1 MKKNIKIIF
10 GAIAILAIALS
21 SCQKSMIDTPNQVGI
36 SKVTYYANMV
46 LNGNQYM
53 SIVKGSTF
61 TDPGAT
67 ATAEGQTLTVTTSG
81 TVDVNTPGIYNIT
94 YTAVNKDGFPASLTR
109 TVAVL
114 SMAEQAGV
122 DISGEYIYV
131 GSSYTSTV
139 TKLAPGFYSTD
150 NCWGGSSIPA
160 MFICTDGK
168 NIEIPQQTAGG
179 YGLIAGS
186 GTLTSSGALTYTVTL
201 FAYGISDAVRK
212 WQKQ

>member
-36 SKVTYYANMV
+36 SKVTYYANMA
-46 LNGNQYM
+46 LNGDQYM

-94 YTAVNKDGFPASLTR
+94 YSAVNKDGFPASVTR

-114 SMAEQAGV
+114 PMAEQAGV

-139 TKLAPGFYSTD
+139 TKLAPGFYSTN

-160 MFICTDGK
+160 MFICADGK